1 VCSEEKF
8 LCAASFATEAN
19 LYAAA
24 EHRKTF
30 FLAPFGAE
38 SSADSNA
45 SPESRPESWRDAHS
59 MKVFFSVCFLL
70 SGSLLAAARGQE
82 SSTFSCPAGKADV
95 LKYFVMSKARRGQH
109 FLAGSTNSVYTQVF
123 PDEEFA
129 PQGYWF
135 WIKSPKAHGFD
146 VKAFDRERVY
156 MRATELIW
164 TDNSTFKRFTR
175 DLPIAERC
183 VPEGQPGAEI
193 RVADTRFDY
202 YSSCKVYKSSTL
214 GTAINTLDAPALMN
228 VGGNVGK
235 VWTRVLHYRYNCD
248 KNFQK
253 CDDEEQFYLANGFGL
268 WRWKHFRDGALR
280 KDTLMNDLEPGQPAG
295 DLACPESYR

>member
-1 VCSEEKF
+1 
-8 LCAASFATEAN
+8 
-19 LYAAA
+19 
-24 EHRKTF
+24 
-30 FLAPFGAE
+30 
-38 SSADSNA
+38 
-45 SPESRPESWRDAHS
+45 

-70 SGSLLAAARGQE
+70 SGLLSGAARGQE

-95 LKYFVMSKARRGQH
+95 LKYFVMSKARRSQH
-109 FLAGSTNSVYTQVF
+109 FLTGSTNSVYTQVF
-123 PDEEFA
+123 PDEDFA

-164 TDNSTFKRFTR
+164 TDNTTFKRFTR
-175 DLPIAERC
+175 DLPISERC

-202 YSSCKVYKSSTL
+202 YSSCKVYK
-214 GTAINTLDAPALMN
+214 
-228 VGGNVGK
+228 
-235 VWTRVLHYRYNCD
+235 CD

-253 CDDEEQFYLANGFGL
+253 CDDEEQIYLANGFGL

-280 KDTLMNDLEPGQPAG
+280 KDTLMNDLEPGQPVG